1 MSHPPPIRYDPV
13 KISTTY
19 LQKIK
24 KTLPHHIDKGVE
36 KPYKYRVIAVVPRL
50 KYEYGQHGY
59 KEERETD

>member
-1 MSHPPPIRYDPV
+1 M
-13 KISTTY
+13 Y